1 MSDRQEPVQQEQQG
15 GDWLADY
22 LEWKAEHGL
31 WGDEPTA

>member
-1 MSDRQEPVQQEQQG
+1 MSDHQTQQDEEPQG

-31 WGDEPTA
+31 WEDEPQA